1 MSEKEHKP
9 ATPDARKNFEPFD
22 VWGKAQFAMWS
33 NIRYDFELIAELT
46 RYRKSAKKC
55 LELLDTVN
63 HHLKTHPD
71 TVFFD
76 GTIKC
81 LKYLIKNNY
90 LVLSDLPTLTHDEK
104 YLVELLEKY
113 SKRLDIIDI
122 LSDIEE
128 PTLRVMLIEYPHL
141 LNEVLKDNPLG
152 GHLIGKAMRKNGIA
166 NADDLLKKLI
176 TDLIQ

>member
-128 PTLRVMLIEYPHL
+128 PTITGFFWTYTFLPSRIPE
-141 LNEVLKDNPLG
+141 ES
-152 GHLIGKAMRKNGIA
+152 
-166 NADDLLKKLI
+166 KK
-176 TDLIQ
+176 TE